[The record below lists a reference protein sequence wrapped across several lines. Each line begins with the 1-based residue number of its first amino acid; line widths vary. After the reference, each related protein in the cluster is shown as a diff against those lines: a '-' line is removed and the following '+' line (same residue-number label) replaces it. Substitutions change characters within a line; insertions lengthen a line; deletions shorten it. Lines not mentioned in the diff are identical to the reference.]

1 LCVKIASWDDSDV
14 GEERAAPGDMLK
26 SAFAPVGDGEEMVR
40 FKDPTHFIDNRTC
53 APAVCDGRGVTLYMY
68 IETLTYTNTYTYIYI
83 LLCMC
88 IYICVYIHVCIYIY
102 ICIYICMSHTPVEGG
117 LISGG
122 HFGWQGAPQEAP
134 TGVRGV
140 IETASKN

>member
-1 LCVKIASWDDSDV
+1 MCVKIASWDDSDV

-83 LLCMC
+83 YFYVCAY
-88 IYICVYIHVCIYIY
+88 IYMYIYMYVYIYIY
-102 ICIYICMSHTPVEGG
+102 VYISVCRTH
-117 LISGG
+117 L
-122 HFGWQGAPQEAP
+122 
-134 TGVRGV
+134 
-140 IETASKN
+140 